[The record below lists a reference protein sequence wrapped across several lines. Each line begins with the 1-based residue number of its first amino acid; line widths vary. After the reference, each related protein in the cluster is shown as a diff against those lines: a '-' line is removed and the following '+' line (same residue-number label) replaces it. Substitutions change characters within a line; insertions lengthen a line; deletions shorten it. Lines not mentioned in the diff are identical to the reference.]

1 LGRATPEAQCGLAAK
16 STHFLARRKQ
26 LEKKIQ
32 YLDPQIALLL
42 INPPSLAY
50 RQIVMHWINLCYGH
64 LQQGL
69 RLLTSNCDFLQLQTT
84 NKCPALFWK
93 NALPALGMIPGIA
106 PNAEQTKS
114 SYTEICTSALL
125 IKTKNRTVTI
135 KGNWTLVEL
144 KSEPIHYN
152 PNIN

>member
-1 LGRATPEAQCGLAAK
+1 VRATYANQ
-16 STHFLARRKQ
+16 
-26 LEKKIQ
+26 
-32 YLDPQIALLL
+32 ALLL

-69 RLLTSNCDFLQLQTT
+69 RLLTSNCDILQLQTT

-114 SYTEICTSALL
+114 IYQLHRNMHICPPN
-125 IKTKNRTVTI
+125 KN
-135 KGNWTLVEL
+135 KESHGHH
-144 KSEPIHYN
+144 KK
-152 PNIN
+152 